1 MENCIVDDEMHC
13 HDRVATMDVGERL
26 RVIARGVINGAVP
39 NVLVAAD
46 HIERR
51 SVAVPDGQ
59 VESDGGVAPRNI
71 CKRVSRRNYWRFV
84 VCFAV
89 PGELVTGYRVGV
101 ACVAVTDGQMQRHH
115 GIAAR
120 SVSKRKR
127 GSNSRSL
134 IVCLTVPRELITCE
148 GSGVSSIGMTNGQ
161 MQGHHGIATGSV
173 DEGMRRLDHRRFVV
187 STVIPSELIAGKSGG
202 VTGIAMSNGQMQRH
216 HRVATRNV
224 CKRVSRRN
232 YWRFVVCFV
241 VPREFVAGKS
251 GGVAGVGMT
260 NGQMQRNYGVTTRNV
275 CKDIG
280 RCNHRSFIVCFT
292 IPSEF
297 IASKGG
303 GVTGIG
309 MTNGQMKG
317 HYGVTTESVCKG
329 IGWCNSRSLIICF
342 TIPSELVTSESGGV
356 ASVAIIDGEVQRDHG
371 VATCGI
377 GERVGVL
384 AAGCD
389 ISVLVPVEGVAN
401 HSVGITGVTVID
413 SQMQGHHRVT
423 TRSVSERMC

>member
-1 MENCIVDDEMHC
+1 M
-13 HDRVATMDVGERL
+13 
-26 RVIARGVINGAVP
+26 GVLAAGCDIS
-39 NVLVAAD
+39 VLVPVEGVAN
-46 HIERR
+46 H
-51 SVAVPDGQ
+51 SVGITGVTVIDSQMQGHHR
-59 VESDGGVAPRNI
+59 VAPRNI

-241 VPREFVAGKS
+241 VPREFVAGES
-251 GGVAGVGMT
+251 SGVA
-260 NGQMQRNYGVTTRNV
+260 
-275 CKDIG
+275 
-280 RCNHRSFIVCFT
+280 
-292 IPSEF
+292 
-297 IASKGG
+297 
-303 GVTGIG
+303 
-309 MTNGQMKG
+309 
-317 HYGVTTESVCKG
+317 
-329 IGWCNSRSLIICF
+329 
-342 TIPSELVTSESGGV
+342 
-356 ASVAIIDGEVQRDHG
+356 
-371 VATCGI
+371 
-377 GERVGVL
+377 RVGIIHCQIQHND
-384 AAGCD
+384 A
-389 ISVLVPVEGVAN
+389 
-401 HSVGITGVTVID
+401 VTA
-413 SQMQGHHRVT
+413 GHHRGQGVCQGG
-423 TRSVSERMC
+423 VSIDENVETVFVVLFASTCLIRQIYNHYRIHKDTLCL